1 MYRGAG
7 LVSVPR
13 YTAVLFSY
21 TKPRLTIYGTVTDFS
36 DLLVLEVESSNIYS
50 TVIISGLLT
59 KWDNQMM

>member
-36 DLLVLEVESSNIYS
+36 DLLVLKVESSNILFDNDYIW
-50 TVIISGLLT
+50 TPYQNGIIR
-59 KWDNQMM
+59 